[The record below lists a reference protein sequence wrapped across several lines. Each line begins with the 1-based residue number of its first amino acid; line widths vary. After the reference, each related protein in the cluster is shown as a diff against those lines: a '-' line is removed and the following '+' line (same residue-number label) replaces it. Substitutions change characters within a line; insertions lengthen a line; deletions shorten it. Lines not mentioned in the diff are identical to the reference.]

1 MTLLV
6 PQPEGIPLPSPSEF
20 SEPYWEG
27 CALGELRFQRCEGC
41 GSATHTPALICARC
55 ASRDLRWERSSGLG
69 QIYSWTVVWR
79 PPTPEFV
86 VPYAAVIATMAE
98 GWDLLSNL
106 IGADHTEPRVGMPV
120 EVEFHPVGGGVSLPY
135 VRPRPA

>member
-6 PQPEGIPLPSPSEF
+6 PQPEGIPLPTPSEL

-27 CALGELRFQRCEGC
+27 CARGELLFQRCDAC
-41 GSATHTPALICARC
+41 GSATHTPAVMCARC
-55 ASRDLRWERSSGLG
+55 TARDLRWERSSGLG
-69 QIYSWTVVWR
+69 EIYSWTVVWR

-86 VPYAAVIATMAE
+86 VPYTAVIVTMAE

-106 IGADHTEPRVGMPV
+106 IGVDHTEPRVGMPV
-120 EVEFHPVGGGVSLPY
+120 EVELHPVGDGVSLPY
-135 VRPRPA
+135 VRPRVD